1 MKYFKITCSNGYCGC
16 EEEWYEE
23 MCDDVFLSDFD
34 AMILEDYVQLYA
46 FFEPDSRFVDRDNY
60 ETEEEYEEAYAEYQE
75 NISVDVEEITKEEY
89 EENA

>member
-16 EEEWYEE
+16 EEAQYEE
-23 MCDDVFLSDFD
+23 VLDDIVESDFY
-34 AMILEDYVQLYA
+34 LEDYVQSYSFL
-46 FFEPDSRFVDRDNY
+46 EPDSRFVDRDNY
-60 ETEEEYEEAYAEYQE
+60 ETEEEYEDAYAEYQE